1 MVRGKLARRHNLE
14 EEEEEG
20 SSSHQLRLEV
30 PQLDWS
36 SNQKLPPQN
45 GGNSGQTF

>member
-14 EEEEEG
+14 EEG
-20 SSSHQLRLEV
+20 NSSHQLRLEV

-45 GGNSGQTF
+45 DGNSGQTF